1 MGDSRPHGNGCCR
14 SSEVGESRGLRC
26 QRGKWPMAADRSV
39 GHQPQTRTG
48 KSLIRFCSVALIVAT
63 LGCSVQF
70 NNEIGSKGFA
80 NDVAAIRAMFDT
92 TAAGW
97 NRGELPVYLSA
108 YNESSTTMG
117 SNGLVRG
124 VAGIEGQM
132 RGGFWKDGRPA
143 QVLRY
148 DHLEVR
154 PLGRDNAL
162 ATGQYILSGG
172 GRPDRSGWFTTIW

>member
-1 MGDSRPHGNGCCR
+1 M
-14 SSEVGESRGLRC
+14 V
-26 QRGKWPMAADRSV
+26 ADRSL
-39 GHQPQTRTG
+39 GHESQTGSRKT
-48 KSLIRFCSVALIVAT
+48 LIRFCSFALAVAA

-70 NNEIGSKGFA
+70 NNEINSKGFA
-80 NDVAAIRAMFDT
+80 ADVAAIRAVFDT

-108 YNESSTTMG
+108 YNQTSTTMG

-132 RGGFWKDGRPA
+132 RSGFWKDGRPA

-148 DHLEVR
+148 EHLEVR
-154 PLGRDNAL
+154 ALGRDNAL

-172 GRPDRSGWFTTIW
+172 GRPDRSGWFTTIWQRTPQGWRMIHDHS